1 MPCAVAR
8 LIEVLESGSLGF
20 NEWISFHVRTL
31 KILGSA
37 PGSIIKSISS
47 SGD

>member
-8 LIEVLESGSLGF
+8 LLEVMEKGSLGF

-31 KILGSA
+31 KKLDSA
-37 PGSIIKSISS
+37 PGSIKKSISR
-47 SGD
+47 SGG